1 MMDSAHAFYRS
12 RTPECKDQIENSACY
27 FKVLKS
33 LDYTHR
39 YKRLNTQCKTIQ
51 NTRTYQPVGCL
62 ESLDGL
68 KSLEHV
74 VHQDI
79 AFYNHEV
86 CIDYCITY
94 YTHFYAVYSNE
105 SKCICVKNLT
115 LKTNFT
121 SSCKL
126 PIYRTGRL
134 ERIKRNESFIPNKNQ
149 SEIIETF
156 NKRKLEDKNN
166 LPRIVF
172 LFTVYQKTDRQIL
185 RLLKTIY
192 DSHHY
197 YFIHVDEVF
206 SNI

>member
-1 MMDSAHAFYRS
+1 MILFFQWSLNFYS
-12 RTPECKDQIENSACY
+12 FFY
-27 FKVLKS
+27 
-33 LDYTHR
+33 
-39 YKRLNTQCKTIQ
+39 LNH
-51 NTRTYQPVGCL
+51 PL
-62 ESLDGL
+62 
-68 KSLEHV
+68 H
-74 VHQDI
+74 HI

-105 SKCICVKNLT
+105 PKCICVKNLT

-121 SSCKL
+121 RSCKL

-134 ERIKRNESFIPNKNQ
+134 ERIKRNESFTPNKNQ